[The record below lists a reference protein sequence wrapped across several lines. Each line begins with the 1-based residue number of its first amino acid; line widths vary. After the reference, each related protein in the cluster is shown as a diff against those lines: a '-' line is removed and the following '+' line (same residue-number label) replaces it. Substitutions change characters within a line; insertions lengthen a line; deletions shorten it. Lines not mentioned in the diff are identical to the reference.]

1 VRSGPD
7 GHDITAKVDGHL
19 DYVSQ
24 LAKQLGLDDP
34 VETYLTPLVGRWSDL
49 RDEAER
55 WRTAARAAEDVTH
68 RLTTPLGGLDAAWQ
82 GHDADS
88 FVTYMQQVGLAGND
102 MSDAMNAMA
111 EALDKTADGIRQIV
125 QEMVDLLTDTAEQ
138 SSDAMTVPVAGQS
151 RAAQYLDELDRPVKQ
166 LHHSVRDV
174 LQAFT
179 KLCQGVQDGQS
190 FDGIT
195 MAHTMPTRDWAPT
208 TPPTT
213 PVPVHHTTPAA
224 AHPAPA
230 PVTHA
235 AAAAHPAAHPAAA
248 HPAAAHPSV
257 GTAPAAAAHAAHA
270 AAPAAAHVA
279 HTGGGAPV
287 TGHPAGDVSAQQTGP
302 PAQSGAMADP
312 TTGSI
317 SGQLPVLGGAGGQ
330 PGVDGA
336 QGGQQGGMPMGGM
349 GGGMK
354 PGGGGDQQH
363 KPKTRL
369 SGDVKDIF
377 GKPDRT
383 APPTIGGKG

>member
-1 VRSGPD
+1 MAVRSGPD

-88 FVTYMQQVGLAGND
+88 FVEYMQQVGLAGND

-125 QEMVDLLTDTAEQ
+125 QEMVDLLTDAAEQ
-138 SSDAMTVPVAGQS
+138 SSDAMTVPVAGQA
-151 RAAQYLDELDRPVKQ
+151 RAAQYLDELDQPVRQ
-166 LHHSVRDV
+166 LHQSVRDV

-190 FDGIT
+190 FDAIT
-195 MAHTMPTRDWAPT
+195 MAHKMPTQNWAPS
-208 TPPTT
+208 TPPPGTA
-213 PVPVHHTTPAA
+213 PVPVRHTTPAA
-224 AHPAPA
+224 AHVPAPA
-230 PVTHA
+230 VHA
-235 AAAAHPAAHPAAA
+235 PAAHPAAA
-248 HPAAAHPSV
+248 HAPAAVPHTPV
-257 GTAPAAAAHAAHA
+257 GTAPAAAHL
-270 AAPAAAHVA
+270 AAPAAAHIA
-279 HTGGGAPV
+279 HAGGAAAAV
-287 TGHPAGDVSAQQTGP
+287 VGHSAGGLSAQQTGP
-302 PAQSGAMADP
+302 PAQSAAMADP

-317 SGQLPVLGGAGGQ
+317 SGQLPVLGGAGAGAQ
-330 PGVDGA
+330 PGADGA
-336 QGGQQGGMPMGGM
+336 AGGQQGGMPMGGM
-349 GGGMK
+349 GGMK
-354 PGGGGDQQH
+354 PGGGDQQH

-383 APPTIGGKG
+383 APPTIGGGKS